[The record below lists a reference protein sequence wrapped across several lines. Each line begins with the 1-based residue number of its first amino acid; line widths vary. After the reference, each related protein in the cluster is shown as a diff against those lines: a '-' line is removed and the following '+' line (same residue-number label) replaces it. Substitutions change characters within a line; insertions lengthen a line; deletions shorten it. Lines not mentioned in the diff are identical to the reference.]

1 MRAKMEIHPLRDVS
15 SPQKQI
21 MDGESA
27 EDSGEEVQADI
38 IVRSEDHIC
47 GRPQE
52 K

>member
-1 MRAKMEIHPLRDVS
+1 MEIHPLADVF

-38 IVRSEDHIC
+38 IARSEVHIC
-47 GRPQE
+47 GHPQE